1 MRLLCLTLLGLLVT
15 SATDLLTLSIG
26 FTSVY
31 WGDLL
36 LLASLKLAR
45 YDFYQNKTNIVLAL
59 MVMATSITTQTTD
72 SIYAWLFYCSGM
84 LTLVGSAAQERRS
97 LLGAMGHGVVAF
109 TIGWVLNLSKMW
121 RRLPE
126 LLGRFKIAKRDA
138 ALSLI
143 PFFLTLVFINLYANA
158 NDHFSLLFSV
168 PAEWLSDSNLASVIG
183 PLCWFSLLSNVYVF
197 PIYWQ
202 QLGQWESKQRVIMS
216 PPESDVQST
225 DHEEEELE
233 EFGDFSVEP
242 FLNGPVLSTD
252 EQRWVGTVL
261 LGGLNAL
268 LLVFHVADIAT
279 LIGGAL
285 PKSMSYSAYLH
296 QGINTLMLSI
306 GLASVIVLTLF
317 RGELNFIKE
326 AENIRRLAK
335 LWLMQNMLLLLTCTI
350 KVTWYVDV
358 YGLSAKRVGV
368 ISVLSAFA
376 GMLVFTLAKV
386 KHRTTL
392 WHWSQQN
399 TAWAMGV
406 CGLFGL
412 INWGQV
418 ITTINLHTELE
429 VQPDIRYLLDLKKPN
444 YPAIA
449 EHLLSHPEQMKES
462 LWDDLQL
469 FRNSFPVER
478 FGGETGAQSM
488 RKLKQEMTARFRVT
502 ELAVEETI
510 NESIA
515 VTESEQDKLEG
526 NHSDAQNKTDKS
538 EEGVAALANNASM
551 ELELVDSD

>member
-1 MRLLCLTLLGLLVT
+1 MRLLCLIILGLMVT

-45 YDFYQNKTNIVLAL
+45 NDFYQRKTNIVLAL
-59 MVMATSITTQTTD
+59 FVMATSITTQTTD

-84 LTLVGSAAQERRS
+84 LTLVGSAAQHRRS
-97 LLGAMGHGVVAF
+97 LLGAMGHGVVAL
-109 TIGWVLNLSKMW
+109 TVGWLLNLGKMW
-121 RRLPE
+121 RGLPA
-126 LLGRFKIAKRDA
+126 LLARFKIAKRDA

-143 PFFLTLVFINLYANA
+143 PFFMTLLFINLYAQA
-158 NDHFSLLFSV
+158 NEHFSLLFSV
-168 PAEWLSDSNLASVIG
+168 PAGWLTESNLATIIG
-183 PLCWFSLLSNVYVF
+183 SLCWFSLLSNVYIF

-202 QLGQWESKQRVIMS
+202 QLGRWETEQRVLML
-216 PPESDVQST
+216 PPDRDSASSAD
-225 DHEEEELE
+225 EEELD
-233 EFGDFSVEP
+233 EFGDFPVEP
-242 FLNGPVLSTD
+242 YLNGPILSVD
-252 EQRWVGTVL
+252 EQKWVGTVL

-268 LLVFHVADIAT
+268 LVVFHVADIAT
-279 LIGGAL
+279 LVGGSL
-285 PKSMSYSAYLH
+285 PQSMSYSAYLH

-326 AENIRRLAK
+326 AQSIKRLAK
-335 LWLMQNMLLLLTCTI
+335 LWLMQNMLLLLTCSI
-350 KVTWYVDV
+350 KVTWYIDV

-386 KHRTTL
+386 KRRTTL
-392 WHWSQQN
+392 WHWTQQN

-429 VQPDIRYLLDLKKPN
+429 VQPDIHYLLDLKKPN
-444 YPAIA
+444 YPAVA
-449 EHLLSHPEQMKES
+449 EHLLAHPDQMKES
-462 LWDDLQL
+462 MWDDLQL
-469 FRNSFPVER
+469 FRNNFPVER
-478 FGGETGAQSM
+478 FGGEAGAQSM
-488 RKLKQEMTARFRVT
+488 QLLKQEMTARFRVT
-502 ELAVEETI
+502 DLVEDDVEP
-510 NESIA
+510 E
-515 VTESEQDKLEG
+515 ESEQQATESISVDES
-526 NHSDAQNKTDKS
+526 NEAKTT
-538 EEGVAALANNASM
+538 EMEVALLNDESVKT
-551 ELELVDSD
+551 ELVVSD